1 MISCPI
7 FPLDMLL
14 PCFLPPHKDFTSS
27 FHHYV
32 ILVILD
38 VILMIN
44 PTTVSGFFQKYAQ
57 AYLLQTTVPISLRM
71 KHEYL

>member
-1 MISCPI
+1 M
-7 FPLDMLL
+7 
-14 PCFLPPHKDFTSS
+14 
-27 FHHYV
+27 